1 MDVAVYVFTG
11 FLEAGKTT
19 LLQETLSDAGFNSGE
34 KTLILLC
41 EEGEEELD
49 PTAFPHNNVALEIID
64 SESRLNRDKFQAL
77 ARKHGAA
84 RIFIEYNGMWQLET
98 LYNAMPDNWYIFQ
111 EIMLADATTFEN
123 YNANMRSLVVDKLQ
137 NCELVVFNRF
147 AGDEDAK
154 MRLHKIVR
162 GVSRQVN
169 IAYEDPNHDITY
181 DQIEDPLPYD
191 LSSDI
196 VEIDDRD
203 YAIFYRDMSEEME
216 KYAGK
221 TLRLRGLVARDPALP
236 ATSFVIGRH
245 VMTCCADD
253 ITYRG
258 LICTGKEKYKLES
271 RDWVILTA
279 RLVIEKHKLYHGP
292 GPILQV
298 LSVERCD
305 PLPKDEQVAVFY

>member
-1 MDVAVYVFTG
+1 MDVGVYVFTG

-19 LLQETLSDAGFNSGE
+19 LMQETLSDASFNGGE

-49 PTAFPHNNVALEIID
+49 PTAFPHDNVYVEVID
-64 SESRLNRDKFQAL
+64 SESRLTQDKFKAL

-84 RIFIEYNGMWQLET
+84 RVFIEYNGMWQLSS
-98 LYNAMPDNWYIFQ
+98 LYAAMPENWYIFQ
-111 EIMLADATTFEN
+111 EIMLADANTFES
-123 YNANMRSLVVDKLQ
+123 YNTNMRALVVDKLQ

-147 AGDEDAK
+147 SGDDEAQL
-154 MRLHKIVR
+154 RLHKIVR

-169 IAYEDPNHDITY
+169 IAYESPDHDITY

-191 LSSDI
+191 LSAEI
-196 VEIDDRD
+196 VEIEDRD

-216 KYAGK
+216 KYDGK
-221 TLRLRGLVARDPALP
+221 TLRLRGIVARDKALP
-236 ATSFVIGRH
+236 ASSFVIGRH

-258 LICTGKEKYKLES
+258 LVCIDKEKSTLES

-279 RLVIEKHKLYHGP
+279 QLKIEKHKLYRGP
-292 GPILQV
+292 GPVFHV
-298 LSVERCD
+298 LSVEPCE
-305 PLPKDEQVAVFY
+305 PLPPDEQVAVFY

>member
-19 LLQETLSDAGFNSGE
+19 LMQETLSDASFNSGE
-34 KTLILLC
+34 KTLVLLC

-49 PTAFPHNNVALEIID
+49 PTAFPHDNVSLEIID
-64 SESRLNRDKFQAL
+64 SESRLTQDKFKAL
-77 ARKHGAA
+77 IRKHGAS
-84 RIFIEYNGMWQLET
+84 RVFIEYNGMWQLES
-98 LYNAMPDNWYIFQ
+98 LYNAMPSNWYIFQ

-147 AGDEDAK
+147 SGDED
-154 MRLHKIVR
+154 MQLRLHKIVR

-169 IAYEDPNHDITY
+169 IAYETLDHDITY

-191 LSSDI
+191 LSADV
-196 VEIDDRD
+196 VEIEDRD

-216 KYAGK
+216 KYEGK
-221 TLRLRGLVARDPALP
+221 TLRLRGIVARDPVLP

-258 LICTGKEKYKLES
+258 LVCTGAEKYPFES
-271 RDWVILTA
+271 RDWVDLTA
-279 RLVIEKHKLYHGP
+279 RLAIEKHKLYRGP

-298 LSVERCD
+298 LSVTPCE
-305 PLPKDEQVAVFY
+305 PLPRDEQVALFY

>member
-19 LLQETLSDAGFNSGE
+19 LMQETLSDASFNGGE

-49 PTAFPHNNVALEIID
+49 PRSFPHDNVFVEVID
-64 SESRLNRDKFQAL
+64 SETRLTQDKFKAL
-77 ARKHGAA
+77 TRKHGA
-84 RIFIEYNGMWQLET
+84 RRVFIEYNGMWQLES

-111 EIMLADATTFEN
+111 EIMLADANSFES
-123 YNANMRSLVVDKLQ
+123 YNTNMRSLVVDKLQ

-147 AGDEDAK
+147 AGDEDARL
-154 MRLHKIVR
+154 RLHKIVR

-169 IAYEDPNHDITY
+169 IAYEHPDHEIEY

-191 LSSDI
+191 LNADV
-196 VEIDDRD
+196 VEIEDRD

-216 KYAGK
+216 KYASK
-221 TLRLRGLVARDPALP
+221 TIRLRGIVARDPALSSE
-236 ATSFVIGRH
+236 SFVIGRH

-258 LICTGKEKYKLES
+258 LVCTQKEKCPYES
-271 RDWVILTA
+271 KDWVILTA
-279 RLVIEKHKLYHGP
+279 KLEIAKHKLYRGP
-292 GPILQV
+292 GPIFRV
-298 LSVERCD
+298 ISVERCD
-305 PLPKDEQVAVFY
+305 PLPREEQVAVFY

>member
-19 LLQETLSDAGFNSGE
+19 LMQETLSDGSFNAGE
-34 KTLILLC
+34 KTLVLLC

-49 PTAFPHNNVALEIID
+49 PTAFPHDNVCLEVID
-64 SESRLNRDKFQAL
+64 SESRLTQDKFRAL
-77 ARKHGAA
+77 TRKHGAA
-84 RIFIEYNGMWQLET
+84 RVFIEYNGMWQLES

-111 EIMLADATTFEN
+111 EIMLADANTFEN
-123 YNANMRSLVVDKLQ
+123 YNTNMRALVVDKLQ

-147 AGDEDAK
+147 DGDEDAQ

-169 IAYEDPNHDITY
+169 IAYESPDHDIAY

-191 LSSDI
+191 LTSDI
-196 VEIDDRD
+196 VEIEDRD

-221 TLRLRGLVARDPALP
+221 TLRLRGIVARDPALP

-258 LICTGKEKYKLES
+258 LVCTGKEKYPFES
-271 RDWVILTA
+271 RDWVELTA
-279 RLVIEKHKLYHGP
+279 RLEIEKHKLYRGE
-292 GPILQV
+292 GPIFHV
-298 LSVERCD
+298 ISVTPCE
-305 PLPKDEQVAVFY
+305 PLPQNEQVAVFY

>member
-19 LLQETLSDAGFNSGE
+19 LLQETLSDASFNSGE

-49 PTAFPHNNVALEIID
+49 PTAFPHDNVSLEIID
-64 SESRLNRDKFQAL
+64 SESRLNQDKFAAL
-77 ARKHGAA
+77 VRKHGAN
-84 RIFIEYNGMWQLET
+84 RVFIEYNGMWQLES
-98 LYNAMPDNWYIFQ
+98 LYNAMPNNWYIFQ

-123 YNANMRSLVVDKLQ
+123 YNANMRALVVDKLQ

-147 AGDEDAK
+147 TGDEDAQ

-162 GVSRQVN
+162 GISRQVN
-169 IAYEDPNHDITY
+169 IAYESPDHNITY

-191 LSSDI
+191 LSADV
-196 VEIDDRD
+196 VEIEDRD

-221 TLRLRGLVARDPALP
+221 TIRLRGIVARDPSLP
-236 ATSFVIGRH
+236 ATAFVIGRH

-258 LICTGKEKYKLES
+258 LICTGKEKWPFES
-271 RDWVILTA
+271 RDWVELTA
-279 RLVIEKHKLYHGP
+279 RLEIEKHKLYHGP
-292 GPILQV
+292 GPILHV
-298 LSVERCD
+298 LSVNPCD
-305 PLPKDEQVAVFY
+305 PLPKEEQVAVFY